1 MGDKQFKDLP
11 NEVIMV
17 IFTFMDFIEI
27 INCTKVS
34 KRIRKISQN
43 ETLWKKVNLHKH
55 PNLSSE
61 FLKIVIENGCKYL
74 NLKMAN
80 ICGNL
85 SLDKPT
91 KLKYLDISGT
101 NPNPH
106 KIKSCNKYAEVLI
119 QVIYF
124 CLAEKKC
131 TTNKNSWCV
140 LMLMEKKSLNLL
152 EFFRVFYILKDLKLG
167 GLYSEGRQ
175 WSVTLGLFSKCQFG
189 NI

>member
-131 TTNKNSWCV
+131 TTKKNSWCV
-140 LMLMEKKSLNLL
+140 LMLMEKKITKPIGIFQGFLHFKRSKIGGVV
-152 EFFRVFYILKDLKLG
+152 FRG
-167 GLYSEGRQ
+167 
-175 WSVTLGLFSKCQFG
+175 
-189 NI
+189 